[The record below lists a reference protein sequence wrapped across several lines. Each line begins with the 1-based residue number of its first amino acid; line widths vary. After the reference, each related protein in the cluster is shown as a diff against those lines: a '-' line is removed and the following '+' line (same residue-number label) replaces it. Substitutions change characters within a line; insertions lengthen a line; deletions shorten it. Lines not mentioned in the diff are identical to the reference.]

1 MSPKTARAKRRFRAD
16 YPTVTVLV
24 LAAAVII
31 IPNGYMGGAV
41 DTFRLPKE
49 MLFRGAGILLL
60 AIGAFAAT
68 ARRARWRE
76 TLATISRVEWIVI
89 CAVAGWTAVTTL
101 TSTNRFLS
109 EQSLITT
116 LAGVSIYIATRLVA
130 PRLTMDALAVVLA
143 AACGNAIVVILQEL
157 HIWNPFVFPVE
168 VEGHMHSV
176 GLLGNPND
184 VGTFLVAPALA
195 AAAAAVVVPGWRRLM
210 YLGFTAL
217 LFAGIVASQ
226 TRTAMIAYVAA
237 IIVAALL
244 RPWRQG
250 VTVAV
255 VLVIAAVIA
264 LRPSTPFGRHFLELV
279 HAARTRDYPL
289 LFSER
294 VVPFLSAIEM
304 VREHPA
310 SGVGPGCY
318 KYEFMDTRLK
328 LEHRYRP
335 EWTRGWPMN
344 FAETHNDH
352 LQVAAETGLPG
363 YAILLSALFVLAWP
377 SRRRAAI
384 ADGAV
389 AVPPQPVRRSFAHAF
404 RAPLAAAFF
413 VAALAQFPLQ
423 LAAPRLAFITLA
435 ALAVGWD
442 RADD

>member
-1 MSPKTARAKRRFRAD
+1 MSPKTARARRRFRAD
-16 YPTVTVLV
+16 YPT
-24 LAAAVII
+24 AAAVVLGAAIII
-31 IPNGYMGGAV
+31 IPNVYMGGAV

-49 MLFRGAGILLL
+49 MLFRAAGILLL
-60 AIGAFAAT
+60 TMGAFAAT

-76 TLATISRVEWIVI
+76 TLATISRVEWVVIGAIV
-89 CAVAGWTAVTTL
+89 AWTAGATL

-116 LAGVSIYIATRLVA
+116 LAAAAIYVAARLIA

-143 AACGNAIVVILQEL
+143 AASGNAIVVILQEL
-157 HIWNPFVFPVE
+157 HIWNPFVFPPE
-168 VEGHMHSV
+168 IEGHLHSV

-237 IIVAALL
+237 IVVAALL

-250 VTVAV
+250 LIV
-255 VLVIAAVIA
+255 AAVLLISAGAA
-264 LRPSTPFGRHFLELV
+264 LRPSTPFGKHFFELV
-279 HAARTRDYPL
+279 RAAKTRDYPV

-304 VREHPA
+304 IRQHPA
-310 SGVGPGCY
+310 AGVGPGCY
-318 KYEFMDTRLK
+318 KYEFMDTRLD
-328 LEHRYRP
+328 LDRRYRP
-335 EWTRGWPMN
+335 EWTRGWPMS

-363 YAILLSALFVLAWP
+363 YAIFLSALFVLAWP
-377 SRRRAAI
+377 SRRRAVI
-384 ADGAV
+384 ASGA
-389 AVPPQPVRRSFAHAF
+389 AVPPQTVRRSFAHAF

>member
-16 YPTVTVLV
+16 YLTFAALV

-31 IPNGYMGGAV
+31 ISNGYMGGAV

-49 MLFRGAGILLL
+49 MLFRAAAILLL

-89 CAVAGWTAVTTL
+89 GAIVVWAAVTTL

-116 LAGVSIYIATRLVA
+116 LAAVSIYAATRLVA
-130 PRLTMDALAVVLA
+130 PRVTMDALAVVLA
-143 AACGNAIVVILQEL
+143 AASGNAAVVILQEL
-157 HIWNPFVFPVE
+157 RIWNPFVFPPE
-168 VEGHMHSV
+168 IAGHIQSV
-176 GLLGNPND
+176 GFLGNPND

-210 YLGFTAL
+210 YLGFTVL

-237 IIVAALL
+237 VVVAALL

-255 VLVIAAVIA
+255 VLVIAGAIA
-264 LRPSTPFGRHFLELV
+264 LRPSTPFGKHFLELV
-279 HAARTRDYPL
+279 HAARTRNYPV

-304 VREHPA
+304 VRAHPA
-310 SGVGPGCY
+310 AGVGPGCY
-318 KYEFMDTRLK
+318 KFEFMDTRLD
-328 LEHRYRP
+328 LDHRYRP

-363 YAILLSALFVLAWP
+363 YAIFLAALFVLAWP
-377 SRRRAAI
+377 SRRR
-384 ADGAV
+384 GAV
-389 AVPPQPVRRSFAHAF
+389 AEGAPAAPQPVRRSFAHAF

>member
-1 MSPKTARAKRRFRAD
+1 MSPKTARARRRFRAD
-16 YPTVTVLV
+16 YPT
-24 LAAAVII
+24 AAAVVLGAAIII
-31 IPNGYMGGAV
+31 IPNAYMGGAV

-49 MLFRGAGILLL
+49 MLFRAAGILLL

-68 ARRARWRE
+68 AHRARWRE
-76 TLATISRVEWIVI
+76 TLATISSVEWIVI
-89 CAVAGWTAVTTL
+89 FAAVVWTAVTTL
-101 TSTNRFLS
+101 TSTNRLLS

-116 LAGVSIYIATRLVA
+116 VATAALYVATRLVA
-130 PRLTMDALAVVLA
+130 PRLPLGALAVVLA
-143 AACGNAIVVILQEL
+143 AACGNAVVVILQEL
-157 HIWNPFVFPVE
+157 HVWNPFVFPRE
-168 VEGHMHSV
+168 IEGHMQSV

-210 YLGFTAL
+210 YFGLAAL

-250 VTVAV
+250 VVVAA
-255 VLVIAAVIA
+255 VLLIAAGVA
-264 LRPSTPFGRHFLELV
+264 LRPSTPFGKHFFELV
-279 HAARTRDYPL
+279 HAAKTRDYPV

-310 SGVGPGCY
+310 NGVGPGCY
-318 KYEFMDTRLK
+318 KYEFMDTRLE
-328 LEHRYRP
+328 LDRRYRP
-335 EWTRGWPMN
+335 EWTRGWPMS

-363 YAILLSALFVLAWP
+363 YAIFLSALLVLAWP
-377 SRRRAAI
+377 SRRKVVTT
-384 ADGAV
+384 DGAPL
-389 AVPPQPVRRSFAHAF
+389 PPPVRRLFAHAF

>member
-16 YPTVTVLV
+16 YPTTTALV
-24 LAAAVII
+24 LGAAILI
-31 IPNGYMGGAV
+31 IPNIYMGGAV
-41 DTFRLPKE
+41 EAFRLPKE
-49 MLFRGAGILLL
+49 MLFRAAGILLM

-68 ARRARWRE
+68 ARRARWHA
-76 TLATISRVEWIVI
+76 TLASISRVEWIVI
-89 CAVAGWTAVTTL
+89 GAILAWTAVATL
-101 TSTNRFLS
+101 TSTNRLLS

-116 LAGVSIYIATRLVA
+116 LAGVAIYVAARLIA
-130 PRLTMDALAVVLA
+130 PRLTTDALAVVLA
-143 AACGNAIVVILQEL
+143 AASGNAIVVILQEL
-157 HIWNPFVFPVE
+157 HIWNPFHFPPE
-168 VEGHMHSV
+168 IEGHVQSV

-184 VGTFLVAPALA
+184 VGVFLVAPALA

-217 LFAGIVASQ
+217 LFAGIVASR

-244 RPWRQG
+244 RTWRQG

-255 VLVIAAVIA
+255 VLIIAATIA
-264 LRPSTPFGRHFLELV
+264 LRPSTPFGKHFLELV
-279 HAARTRDYPL
+279 QAARTRDYPV

-310 SGVGPGCY
+310 TGVGPGCY
-318 KYEFMDTRLK
+318 KYEFMDTRLE
-328 LEHRYRP
+328 LDHRYRP
-335 EWTRGWPMN
+335 EWTRGWPMS

-363 YAILLSALFVLAWP
+363 YAIFLSALVVLAWP
-377 SRRRAAI
+377 SRRQAAI
-384 ADGAV
+384 AAGT
-389 AVPPQPVRRSFAHAF
+389 AVPGEPVRRSFAHAF

-423 LAAPRLAFITLA
+423 IAAPRLAFIMLA